1 MLKKCLIQFLLV
13 LFLINCSSNNKND
26 DNDEKN
32 ATLESSESLYI
43 QAMIY
48 FDDEKYQLALNS
60 FSEIIKI
67 YPLSNEA
74 IQSQIMSAFIDYI
87 KLNYDEAIY
96 KFDRIINNYPS
107 LKNIDYVYYMKAMCY
122 YEQITHEGLDGE
134 NNILALN
141 NLNEV
146 IKRFPD
152 SNYAKDSQQKIVL
165 VKSNIAAKHMNI
177 ARYYQKKDKYT
188 AALNR
193 YKIVIDE
200 FSITKFTPEAL
211 YRMTEI
217 YYTIGMLEEAKNT
230 ASVIG
235 YNYPDS
241 KWYKLS
247 YNLLSEDNNEKGIV
261 NKIKNLL

>member
-1 MLKKCLIQFLLV
+1 MLKKYLIQLLLI
-13 LFLINCSSNNKND
+13 LFLINCSSNNKLND
-26 DNDEKN
+26 KKEEN
-32 ATLESSESLYI
+32 ANLESSESLYI
-43 QAMIY
+43 QAMVN
-48 FDDEKYQLALNS
+48 FDEANYQLALNL

-107 LKNIDYVYYMKAMCY
+107 LKNIDYVYYMKAICY

-152 SNYAKDSQQKIVL
+152 SNYAKDSQQKIIL

-200 FSITKFTPEAL
+200 FSMTKFTPEAL

-241 KWYKLS
+241 RWYKLS
-247 YNLLSEDNNEKGIV
+247 YNLLSEDNEEKGIV

>member
-1 MLKKCLIQFLLV
+1 
-13 LFLINCSSNNKND
+13 
-26 DNDEKN
+26 
-32 ATLESSESLYI
+32 
-43 QAMIY
+43 
-48 FDDEKYQLALNS
+48 
-60 FSEIIKI
+60 
-67 YPLSNEA
+67 
-74 IQSQIMSAFIDYI
+74 
-87 KLNYDEAIY
+87 
-96 KFDRIINNYPS
+96 
-107 LKNIDYVYYMKAMCY
+107 MKAMCY

-152 SNYAKDSQQKIVL
+152 SDYAKDSQQKIVL

-247 YNLLSEDNNEKGIV
+247 YNLLSEDNDEKGIV
-261 NKIKNLL
+261 NKIKNLF

>member
-1 MLKKCLIQFLLV
+1 MFLRFFFSILT
-13 LFLINCSSNNKND
+13 LFLLINCSGSNNDQGSLNNIEND
-26 DNDEKN
+26 TPETQYIKGMNKFDNAQYEEAK
-32 ATLESSESLYI
+32 I
-43 QAMIY
+43 I
-48 FDDEKYQLALNS
+48 
-60 FSEIIKI
+60 FSNIEKI

-74 IQSQIMSAFIDYI
+74 IQSQIMSGFIDYLI
-87 KLNYDEAIY
+87 LDYDSAVS
-96 KFDRIINNYPS
+96 KFDRIIKKYPS

-152 SNYAKDSQQKIVL
+152 SDYAKDSQQKIIL

-177 ARYYQKKDKYT
+177 GRYYQKKEKYT

-200 FSITKFTPEAL
+200 FSMTKFTPEAL

-247 YNLLSEDNNEKGIV
+247 YNLLSEDNDEKGIV
-261 NKIKNLL
+261 NKIKNLF